1 MSKFIAMIK
10 SLRLKDYIILFFLF
24 FVLTALVT
32 FMIWFLGRE
41 VTPIQTSNAYI
52 DCLKERNEKNKYDV
66 KSGLYDRSNFDSF
79 FLSGEPDTFYLYN
92 RSNTLQDDYLLCSGM
107 YEKAYR
113 DHVDRRGIKYPRVN
127 TNQEFIYE

>member
-1 MSKFIAMIK
+1 MNKFIAMIK

-24 FVLTALVT
+24 FVVMALVT

-79 FLSGEPDTFYLYN
+79 FLS
-92 RSNTLQDDYLLCSGM
+92 LLSIFF
-107 YEKAYR
+107 K
-113 DHVDRRGIKYPRVN
+113 
-127 TNQEFIYE
+127 